1 MLIMRN
7 INDEQFEQDLN
18 IVSNLKEVDA
28 PEFFY
33 TRLKARMEKE
43 AKLEQFEG
51 PLKPIAVICIL
62 TLFLFINSLIMEKE
76 STVVQSSSN
85 QDIEAFAASY
95 DQIISN

>member
-18 IVSNLKEVDA
+18 VVSNLKEVSA
-28 PEFFY
+28 PDFFY
-33 TRLKARMEKE
+33 TRLKAKMEKE

-51 PLKPIAVICIL
+51 SLKPITLICIL
-62 TLFLFINSLIMEKE
+62 TLFLFINSLIVGKE

>member
-1 MLIMRN
+1 MRK

-18 IVSNLKEVDA
+18 VVSNLKEVSA
-28 PEFFY
+28 PDFFY
-33 TRLKARMEKE
+33 TQLKARMEKE

-62 TLFLFINSLIMEKE
+62 TLFLFINSLIMEKG
-76 STVVQSSSN
+76 STVVHSSSN

-95 DQIISN
+95 DQIITN

>member
-1 MLIMRN
+1 MRN

-18 IVSNLKEVDA
+18 VVSNLKEVSA
-28 PEFFY
+28 PDFFY
-33 TRLKARMEKE
+33 TRLKAKMEKE

-51 PLKPIAVICIL
+51 SLKPITLICIL
-62 TLFLFINSLIMEKE
+62 TLFLFINSLIVGKE

>member
-1 MLIMRN
+1 MKLMKN
-7 INDEQFEQDLN
+7 INNEQFEQDLK
-18 IVSNLKEVDA
+18 IVSNLKDVSA
-28 PEFFY
+28 PDFFY

-62 TLFLFINSLIMEKE
+62 TLFLFINSLIVGKE

>member
-18 IVSNLKEVDA
+18 VVSNLKEVSA
-28 PEFFY
+28 PDFFY

>member
-18 IVSNLKEVDA
+18 VVSNLKEVSA
-28 PEFFY
+28 PDFFY

-62 TLFLFINSLIMEKE
+62 TLFLFINSLIVGKE
-76 STVVQSSSN
+76 STVIQSSSN

>member
-18 IVSNLKEVDA
+18 IVSNLNEVSA
-28 PEFFY
+28 PDFFY

-95 DQIISN
+95 DQIITN

>member
-1 MLIMRN
+1 MKIMKN
-7 INDEQFEQDLN
+7 INDQQFEQDLN
-18 IVSNLKEVDA
+18 IISNLKEVSA
-28 PEFFY
+28 PDFFY

-62 TLFLFINSLIMEKE
+62 TLFLFINSLIMEKG
-76 STVVQSSSN
+76 STVIHSSSN

-95 DQIISN
+95 DQIITN

>member
-1 MLIMRN
+1 MKN
-7 INDEQFEQDLN
+7 INDQEFEQDLN
-18 IVSNLKEVDA
+18 IISNLNEVSA
-28 PEFFY
+28 PDFFY

-43 AKLEQFEG
+43 IKSEQIG
-51 PLKPIAVICIL
+51 GSLNPIVVICIL

-76 STVVQSSSN
+76 TTVVHSSSN